1 MHNPRIGDPDGLGL
15 IDYHASGDRPSH
27 DGGPRMAALTIVPPW
42 DGSTQDGYDI
52 YAGNWPC
59 DGLVVP
65 PLLVGAHKS
74 SEGAGTYDAKFGE
87 WVRTVAGR
95 HKYRGAYHVIWP
107 WRAGKADNY
116 IEQQAEDF
124 YNFTRA
130 MGVDWTQPGWF
141 VQIDNE
147 QFSGMPRI
155 ANEDEVRRFA
165 DWLIARIGNRIAHYC
180 NPVTDPTIFFSTKL
194 ADLPKWE
201 AQYNRNASRAP
212 TVIRQW
218 GGWPVNGIWNNR
230 AVDAN
235 YIEKHDV
242 LDDITGYSPTP
253 IPPAEGATPM
263 GQHIGWIQLTDDA
276 GNVLANTFGELM
288 MNYDTTLARTST
300 VGDGIGVFGFPLG
313 RASQSSYNALP
324 PYNPDA
330 DIAWFFLHQPAPNL
344 SPITSMLATI
354 TTMITTVQQQITSL
368 QTVTSSGFTTTNQ
381 NVGIVGAAVAGLRTV
396 VDQIKAQVDI
406 IRPQVDVTKTTT
418 DTIKGTTDATLAAI
432 NALPGGGGGG
442 GDCDLQPVLD
452 AIAALE
458 TELHGL
464 EVAVTITETTHTVGK
479 VQ

>member
-1 MHNPRIGDPDGLGL
+1 MISPRIADPDGLGL
-15 IDYHASGDRPSH
+15 IDYHASGERPSH
-27 DGGPRMAALTIVPPW
+27 TGGPRMAALALVPPW

-65 PLLVGAHKS
+65 PLLVGAHKA
-74 SEGAGTYDAKFGE
+74 SEGAGTYDARFGD
-87 WVRTVAGR
+87 WVKTVASR

-124 YNFTRA
+124 YNYTRA

-165 DWLIARIGNRIAHYC
+165 DWLIARIGKRVAHYC

-212 TVIRQW
+212 TAIRQW

-230 AVDAN
+230 PVDAN
-235 YIEKHDV
+235 YIEKYDV
-242 LDDITGYSPTP
+242 LDAITGYSVTP
-253 IPPAEGATPM
+253 IPPPEGATPM

-276 GNVLANTFGELM
+276 GNVLPNVFGELM
-288 MNYDTTLARTST
+288 MNYDTTLAKTTT

-324 PYNPDA
+324 DYNAVNDTYWFA
-330 DIAWFFLHQPAPNL
+330 DRLKERQVGIQTIDFTPVMQAIAAVSGSIASLQ
-344 SPITSMLATI
+344 SI
-354 TTMITTVQQQITSL
+354 TTN
-368 QTVTSSGFTTTNQ
+368 GFGTTNN
-381 NVGIVGAAVAGLRTV
+381 NVGILGAAITAMR
-396 VDQIKAQVDI
+396 AQVDSI
-406 IRPQVDVTKTTT
+406 KATVEAMRPKVDTIDTTT
-418 DTIKGTTDATLAAI
+418 QQTLAAI
-432 NALPGGGGGG
+432 NALPGGGGG

-464 EVAVTITETTHTVGK
+464 EVAVTITETTQTVGK